1 MLVVVESPGGA
12 VTGPVRLDLP
22 RGWRATPAETT
33 VTVNGPDA
41 PAFLRFWVRPGAGE
55 TLSAPLAMTASM
67 SAGGSRQTRSRTVID
82 HPHIPV
88 MTLFPQAEA
97 RLVRADVKRT
107 GSRVGYVMG
116 PGDDVPAALEQ
127 MGYQVTLLSDDDIES
142 TPLAAYDAIVVG
154 IRAYN
159 TRPRLR
165 TMQDHLFDYV
175 SNGGT
180 LVVQYNTVEDVLQDR
195 LGPYPFKI
203 SRDRVTVEGSPVRFA
218 SLDHPLLSA
227 PNRIGPAD
235 FEGWVQERGLYFA
248 NPWNPKYETPL
259 SMNDPG
265 EPPTGGSLLV
275 ARHGR
280 GTYIYTGISWFRQL
294 PAGVPGAYRLFA
306 NLVGGGG
313 E

>member
-1 MLVVVESPGGA
+1 MI
-12 VTGPVRLDLP
+12 
-22 RGWRATPAETT
+22 
-33 VTVNGPDA
+33 NY
-41 PAFLRFWVRPGAGE
+41 
-55 TLSAPLAMTASM
+55 
-67 SAGGSRQTRSRTVID
+67 
-82 HPHIPV
+82 PHIPV
-88 MTLFPQAEA
+88 MTLFPRAEA
-97 RLVRADVKRT
+97 HLVRADVKRA

-116 PGDDVPAALEQ
+116 SGDDVPSALEQ

-142 TPLAAYDAIVVG
+142 TPLASYDAIVMG

-180 LVVQYNTVEDVLQDR
+180 LVVQYNTVEDALQER

-218 SLDHPLLSA
+218 LPEHPLLRA

-248 NPWNPKYETPL
+248 NPWDPKFETPL

-265 EPPTGGSLLV
+265 EPPTSGSLLV

-306 NLVGGGG
+306 NLVGGGR

>member
-1 MLVVVESPGGA
+1 M
-12 VTGPVRLDLP
+12 
-22 RGWRATPAETT
+22 
-33 VTVNGPDA
+33 
-41 PAFLRFWVRPGAGE
+41 
-55 TLSAPLAMTASM
+55 
-67 SAGGSRQTRSRTVID
+67 GS
-82 HPHIPV
+82 
-88 MTLFPQAEA
+88 
-97 RLVRADVKRT
+97 
-107 GSRVGYVMG
+107 
-116 PGDDVPAALEQ
+116 GDDVPAALEQ

-142 TPLAAYDAIVVG
+142 TSLAAYDAIVVG

-175 SNGGT
+175 SNGGR
-180 LVVQYNTVEDVLQDR
+180 LVVQYNTAEDVLQER

-203 SRDRVTVEGSPVRFA
+203 SRDRVTVEGSPVRLA
-218 SLDHPLLSA
+218 SPQHPLLSA

-248 NPWNPKYETPL
+248 NPWDPRFETPL

-275 ARHGR
+275 ARHGS

-306 NLVGGGG
+306 NLVGGGR